1 LFDGYRLVK
10 ASKAGQ
16 TLLGLAK
23 EGGSDWAQFQ
33 LRFAQMPDEAPDPK
47 TQHYIIFASPDG
59 ASLRLQSAGRY
70 LRGTL
75 HEATDQATRKSKS
88 FAQHKLLLAQYRVV
102 HLHDLCRSVPY
113 PVWQTSLDKKQL
125 WWNQPYQ
132 DLSSAL
138 NR

>member
-1 LFDGYRLVK
+1 
-10 ASKAGQ
+10 
-16 TLLGLAK
+16 
-23 EGGSDWAQFQ
+23 
-33 LRFAQMPDEAPDPK
+33 
-47 TQHYIIFASPDG
+47 
-59 ASLRLQSAGRY
+59 
-70 LRGTL
+70 